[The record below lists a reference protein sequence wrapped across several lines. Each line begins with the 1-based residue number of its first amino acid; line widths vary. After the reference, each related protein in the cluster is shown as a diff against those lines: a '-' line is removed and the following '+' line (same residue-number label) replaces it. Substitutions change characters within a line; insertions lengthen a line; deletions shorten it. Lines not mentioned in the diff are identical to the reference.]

1 MDAVPNWIGDL
12 EVRLGH
18 RALLEAALV
27 NARVPKA
34 SLHAIPWLNYPTAI
48 ILAQTALLLFG
59 GSIGVWSNR

>member
-1 MDAVPNWIGDL
+1 MQVMDAYPDWVGDL

-34 SLHAIPWLNYPTAI
+34 RPLSLCLSHYHRQL
-48 ILAQTALLLFG
+48 QQ
-59 GSIGVWSNR
+59 VV